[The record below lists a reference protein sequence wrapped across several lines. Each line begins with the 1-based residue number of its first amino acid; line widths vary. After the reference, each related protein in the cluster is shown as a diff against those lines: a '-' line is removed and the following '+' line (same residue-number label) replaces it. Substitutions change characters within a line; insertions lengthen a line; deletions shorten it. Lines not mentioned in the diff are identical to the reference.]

1 MAYSTDASD
10 NGCYPGT
17 SVLINKLD
25 IRNQAQLEENEALI
39 TTVQSL
45 KFELEPFPEELDF
58 AYYRRLHRFLFEPLY
73 EWAGEI
79 RTVNLSKQH
88 TSFCPADE
96 IETLASASFGRLA
109 QRNYLR
115 GLPQSD
121 FLNELVD
128 LYTSFNYLHPFREGN
143 GRVQRLYLRQLAQ
156 RAGYRLNFAGADSD
170 EMMIATIHAASGISD
185 TLYQVFEQ
193 IVEKSQ

>member
-1 MAYSTDASD
+1 MAYSIDASD

-25 IRNQAQLEENEALI
+25 IRDQAQLDENETLI

-45 KFELEPFPEELDF
+45 KFELEPFLGEMDF
-58 AYYRRLHRFLFEPLY
+58 EYYKRVHRFLFESLY
-73 EWAGEI
+73 DWAGEI

-88 TSFCPADE
+88 TTFCPIDE
-96 IETLASASFGRLA
+96 MESLATAIFSRLKK
-109 QRNYLR
+109 RNYLY
-115 GLPQSD
+115 GLSKND
-121 FLNELVD
+121 FLSELVD
-128 LYTSFNYLHPFREGN
+128 LYISLNYLHPFREGN

-156 RAGYRLNFAGADSD
+156 RAGYRLNFAGVDSD
-170 EMMIATIHAASGISD
+170 RMMIATIHAASGISD
-185 TLYQVFEQ
+185 TLYQVFEE

>member
-1 MAYSTDASD
+1 MAYSIDPSGD
-10 NGCYPGT
+10 SCYPGT
-17 SVLINKLD
+17 SVLINKLA
-25 IRNQAQLEENEALI
+25 IRDQAQLEENEALI

-58 AYYRRLHRFLFEPLY
+58 VYYKRLHRFLFESLY
-73 EWAGEI
+73 EWAGEV

-96 IETLASASFGRLA
+96 IETLAGASFGRLA
-109 QRNYLR
+109 QYNYLR
-115 GLPQSD
+115 GLSRSD

-128 LYTSFNYLHPFREGN
+128 LYISLNYLHPFREGN

-156 RAGYRLNFAGADSD
+156 RAGYHLNFAGVDSD
-170 EMMIATIHAASGISD
+170 EMMIATIHAASGILD
-185 TLYQVFEQ
+185 TLRQVFEQ

>member
-1 MAYSTDASD
+1 MAYSIDASD

-17 SVLINKLD
+17 SVLINKLG
-25 IRNQAQLEENEALI
+25 IRDQAQLEENETLI

-58 AYYRRLHRFLFEPLY
+58 AYYKRLHRFLFEALY
-73 EWAGEI
+73 DWAGEV

-88 TSFCPADE
+88 TSFCPAAE
-96 IETLASASFGRLA
+96 IGALATASFGRLK
-109 QRNYLR
+109 QRNYFQ
-115 GLPQSD
+115 GLSRSD
-121 FLNELVD
+121 FLGELVD
-128 LYTSFNYLHPFREGN
+128 LYISLNYLHPFREGN

-156 RAGYRLNFAGADSD
+156 RAGYRLNFAGVDSD

-185 TLYQVFEQ
+185 TLHQVFER